1 VEGLDLTRLPIS
13 KALSRT
19 KGSWLKMADA
29 ASWNGNWAWSLPLI
43 VLNVVLHV
51 IGLGFINVKVM
62 QLLTITKEER
72 YFVYMFALV
81 MGVTVLLATVLH
93 GLEAGV
99 WAVAYRM
106 LGAIPDNKSAIL
118 YSLSAIT
125 TYGHAELYL
134 AQHWQLMGALE
145 ALNGVILIGLTTAFM
160 YGIIQR
166 AWPVERRAW
175 HSPWAYWSHHKNAP
189 DGS

>member
-1 VEGLDLTRLPIS
+1 
-13 KALSRT
+13 
-19 KGSWLKMADA
+19 MQDA

-51 IGLGFINVKVM
+51 IGLGFINVKVV
-62 QLLTITKEER
+62 QLLNVVKEER
-72 YFVYMFALV
+72 YFVYVFALV
-81 MGVTVLLATVLH
+81 MGVTVVLATVLH
-93 GLEAGV
+93 GVEAGV

-106 LGAIPDNKSAIL
+106 LGALPDNKSAIL

-125 TYGHAELYL
+125 TYGHAELFL

-166 AWPVERRAW
+166 VWPIERREW
-175 HSPWAYWSHHKNAP
+175 RSSWTFWSSRDDAA
-189 DGS
+189 DRD

>member
-1 VEGLDLTRLPIS
+1 
-13 KALSRT
+13 
-19 KGSWLKMADA
+19 MQDA

-51 IGLGFINVKVM
+51 IGLGFINVKVV
-62 QLLTITKEER
+62 QLLNVVKEER
-72 YFVYMFALV
+72 YFVYVFALV
-81 MGVTVLLATVLH
+81 MGVTVVLATVLH
-93 GLEAGV
+93 GVEAGV

-106 LGAIPDNKSAIL
+106 LGALPDNKSAIL

-125 TYGHAELYL
+125 TYGHAELFL

-166 AWPVERRAW
+166 VWPIERREW
-175 HSPWAYWSHHKNAP
+175 RSQWMFWSSRNDAA
-189 DGS
+189 DRD